1 MKLIR
6 STNGKF
12 AFHLTQRDKLL
23 LLQVLKLYPRI
34 SSAKQPLTKST
45 RIADRESN
53 QRLLE
58 EAVAEQRA
66 ANKKQLETLLTDPRR
81 FADTQTGCRLTLS
94 QSDIEWLL
102 QVLNDIRVGS
112 WAHLGSPEE
121 KLEKLT
127 LNTAPHFW
135 AMEMSGYF
143 QARFLEALEA

>member
-12 AFHLTQRDKLL
+12 VFHLSQRDKLL

-34 SSAKQPLTKST
+34 PSASQPLSKST
-45 RIADRESN
+45 RLPDRESN
-53 QRLLE
+53 QRLLD
-58 EAVAEQRA
+58 EALAEQRA

-81 FADTQTGCRLTLS
+81 FADAETGCRLTLS
-94 QSDIEWLL
+94 QSDMEWLL

-112 WAHLGSPEE
+112 WVLLGSPEE
-121 KLEKLT
+121 KLEQLT
-127 LNTAPHFW
+127 VTTAPHFW

-143 QARFLEALEA
+143 QMRFLEALGM